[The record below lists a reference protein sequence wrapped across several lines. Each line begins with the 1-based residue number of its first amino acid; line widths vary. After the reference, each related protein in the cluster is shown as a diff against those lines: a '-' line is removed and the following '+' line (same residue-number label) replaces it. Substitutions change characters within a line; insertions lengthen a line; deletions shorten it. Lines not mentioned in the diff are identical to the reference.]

1 MEMQTIKE
9 LAQGRTQFGD
19 IQGAAHTM
27 HTLEPAIW
35 LQVILDAAKQRF
47 YFLNFCY
54 ITELQK
60 GQKEVVIP
68 YRTIY
73 KGGTPYVAGPPTSG
87 ITYATAAPADGT
99 AITATV
105 LDNFEGITITPA
117 MQASRIT
124 ISNYAI
130 QVNAI
135 DLIRAAQEEL
145 VYSIGDK
152 VDQYIAVTIGN
163 ALGSSAT
170 VHAATTL
177 FGGSATRGSLLA
189 AGDVMTTD
197 LVADARKALMSRY
210 KEYRTA
216 NTGAAG
222 GGTGAVAG
230 TILGNPWV
238 SSPDG
243 PFVLFIGPAQE
254 LAFLKDSQFVNAAEY
269 GSNKVIMNGEI
280 GEYIGVK
287 IISTNNVEQVAVGS
301 AVPDATGGN
310 ALVNMTRC
318 VMIKAQKA
326 AAFCWGKQP
335 SLRFWDNVPQVSQD
349 VVMESAYAAS
359 VVYDDAIV
367 FIDVADA

>member
-9 LAQGRTQFGD
+9 LATGRTQFGD
-19 IQGAAHTM
+19 VQGSAHTM
-27 HTLEPAIW
+27 HNLEPAIW

-47 YFLNFCY
+47 FFLNFCY

-68 YRTIY
+68 YRKQY
-73 KGGTPYVAGPPTSG
+73 LGSAG

-99 AITATV
+99 AVTATV
-105 LDNFEGITITPA
+105 LDNLDGITITPA
-117 MQASRIT
+117 MQASRVT

-130 QVNAI
+130 QVNAV

-163 ALGSSAT
+163 ALGSSST
-170 VHAATTL
+170 VPAATTL
-177 FGGSATRGSLLA
+177 FGGSATSDALLT

-197 LVADARKALMSRY
+197 LVADGRKALMSRY
-210 KEYRTA
+210 KEYRAA

-222 GGTGAVAG
+222 GATGAVTG
-230 TILGNPWV
+230 TVLGNPWI

-254 LAFLKDSQFVNAAEY
+254 LAFMKDSQFVNAAEY

-280 GEYIGVK
+280 GEYIGIK
-287 IISTNNVEQVAVGS
+287 IISTNNVEQIPAGS
-301 AVPDATGGN
+301 EGPDAATAN
-310 ALVNMTRC
+310 VTVNMTRC
-318 VMIKAQKA
+318 IMMKAQKA

-359 VVYDDAIV
+359 VVYADAIV
-367 FIDVADA
+367 FIDVSDA

>member
-1 MEMQTIKE
+1 MDMLTIKE
-9 LAQGRTQFGD
+9 LTGRTQVAD
-19 IQGAAHTM
+19 VQGSSATI

-54 ITELQK
+54 LTELQK
-60 GQKEVVIP
+60 GQKEIVIP
-68 YRTIY
+68 LRKLYL
-73 KGGTPYVAGPPTSG
+73 GSSG
-87 ITYATAAPADGT
+87 VTYATSTPADGT
-99 AITATV
+99 AITATQI
-105 LDNFEGITITPA
+105 DNLEGITITPA

-130 QVNAI
+130 ATNAV

-152 VDQYIAVTIGN
+152 VDQGIATTIGN
-163 ALGSSAT
+163 ALGSSST
-170 VHAATTL
+170 VPGATTL
-177 FGGSATRGSLLA
+177 FGGSATSDVTLS

-210 KEYRTA
+210 KEYRAA

-222 GGTGAVAG
+222 GATGAVTG
-230 TILGNPWV
+230 TVVGNPWV

-243 PFVLFIGPAQE
+243 PFVLFVGPSQE
-254 LAFLKDSQFVNAAEY
+254 LAFLKDSQFVNASEY

-280 GEYIGVK
+280 GEYIGIK
-287 IISTNNVEQVAVGS
+287 IISTNNVEQVVA
-301 AVPDATGGN
+301 GG
-310 ALVNMTRC
+310 ASLCAGGGVAGANMTRC
-318 VMIKAQKA
+318 IMMKAQKA

-335 SLRFWDNVPQVSQD
+335 SLKFWDNAPQVSQD
-349 VVMESAYAAS
+349 IIMESAYAAS
-359 VVYDDAIV
+359 VVYNDAIV
-367 FIDVADA
+367 FVDVADN

>member
-9 LAQGRTQFGD
+9 LARTFDTDVRGSAVTAY
-19 IQGAAHTM
+19 GT
-27 HTLEPAIW
+27 EPAVW
-35 LQVILDAAKQRF
+35 LSQILDAAKQRF

-54 ITELQK
+54 ITELTK
-60 GQKEVVIP
+60 GQMEVVIP
-68 YRTIY
+68 LRKRYL
-73 KGGTPYVAGPPTSG
+73 GSAGV
-87 ITYATAAPADGT
+87 TYATSTPADGS
-99 AITATV
+99 AVTATV
-105 LDNFEGITITPA
+105 LDNLEGVTIAPA
-117 MQASRIT
+117 MQASRVT

-130 QVNAI
+130 QVNAV

-152 VDQYIAVTIGN
+152 VDIYIATTIGN
-163 ALGSSAT
+163 ALGSSSS
-170 VHAATTL
+170 VYGATTL
-177 FGGSATRGSLLA
+177 FGGSATKGATGATGLA
-189 AGDVMTTD
+189 AGDVITTD

-230 TILGNPWV
+230 TVLGNPWV

-243 PFVLFIGPAQE
+243 PFVLFVGPAQE

-280 GEYIGVK
+280 GEYLGIKV
-287 IISTNNVEQVAVGS
+287 ITTNNVEQVVAGN

-310 ALVNMTRC
+310 AAVNMTRC
-318 VMIKAQKA
+318 VMMKAQKA

-335 SLRFWDNVPQVSQD
+335 SLKFWDNVPQVSQD
-349 VVMESAYAAS
+349 IVMESAYAAS
-359 VVYDDAIV
+359 VLYPDAIV